1 MPVRGTQNINGT
13 EYVYEYISIWNS
25 AKKRS
30 EQKRNYIG
38 KNIEGLFVPNK
49 KYTLQ
54 QQLEHA
60 TAEAEAEAKPE
71 PIPAAGCKRL
81 FYGAIYLLDS
91 IGQTTGIIEDLKQC
105 FPSDYKEILS
115 LSYFLVLEEN
125 TSIYRFHKWA
135 VTHVHPFQFDIPS
148 QRSTKLFGRILEEQ
162 KMKFFALQSRRRLE
176 QEYLAYDTTSI
187 SSYSQNLKQVK
198 YSNNKEHDGL
208 SQLNLSVLYGE
219 SSRLP
224 VYYRKLPGNITD
236 VKTVENLVKDIDVLK
251 MKKSNLV
258 MNRGFYS
265 EANINGLFRKH
276 HKFLIGVKTSL
287 KLVRNKLEEIRD
299 GFVSRQHYNSEN
311 QLYIKSFTQEWDYKA
326 TKPRTG
332 EVIID
337 KRRIYVHYYYND
349 QLATD
354 DKKRFNQLLD
364 TLEEELL
371 SGKKKPEHE
380 KLYQK
385 YYDVLETPVRGRK
398 IIPNQDAISQVEKN
412 YGFFVLL
419 SNGIKDPAAA
429 LKMYRTKDL
438 IEETFGNLKERLS
451 MCGMPAAS
459 EENLEDKLFVQFVA
473 LIYLSYIKKAMDEN
487 GLFKNYTMKGL
498 LDELDIIEYYHQP
511 GKYYLSE
518 ITEKQ
523 KKLYHC
529 MKIEPPT

>member
-38 KNIEGLFVPNK
+38 KNVKGLFVPNK

-60 TAEAEAEAKPE
+60 TAEAEAKPE
-71 PIPAAGCKRL
+71 PVPAAECKRL
-81 FYGAIYLLDS
+81 FYGAMYLLDA

-105 FPSDYKEILS
+105 FPADYKEILS
-115 LSYFLVLEEN
+115 LAYFLVLEEN

-135 VTHVHPFQFDIPS
+135 VTHVHPFRFDMPS
-148 QRSTKLFGRILEEQ
+148 KRSTKLFGRILEEQ
-162 KMKFFALQSRRRLE
+162 KMKFFALQSNRRLE
-176 QEYLAYDTTSI
+176 QEYLVYDSPSI
-187 SSYSQNLKQVK
+187 SSYSQSLNQVK
-198 YSNNKEHDGL
+198 SNSNKEHECP
-208 SQLNLSVLYGE
+208 SQLNLSLLYGK
-219 SSRLP
+219 SSCLP
-224 VYYRKLPGNITD
+224 VYYQRVADNITD
-236 VKTVENLVKDIDVLK
+236 VKTAENLVKDIDILK
-251 MKKSNLV
+251 TEKLNLV
-258 MNRGFYS
+258 MDRGFYS
-265 EANINGLFRKH
+265 EANINELFRKH
-276 HKFLIGVKTSL
+276 HKFLIGGKISL
-287 KLVRNKLEEIRD
+287 KLIRNKLNEIRD

-311 QLYIKSFTQEWDYKA
+311 QLYIRSFTQEWDYKEI
-326 TKPRTG
+326 KPRTG

-349 QLATD
+349 QIATD
-354 DKKRFNQLLD
+354 DKKQFNQLLD

-371 SGKKKPEHE
+371 SGREKPEHE
-380 KLYQK
+380 KLYQR

-398 IIPNQDAISQVEKN
+398 IIPKQDAIHQVEKS

-419 SNGIKDPAAA
+419 SNVIKDPAAA

-438 IEETFGNLKERLS
+438 IEEAFGNLNERLS
-451 MCGMPAAS
+451 MCRMPAAP

-473 LIYLSYIKKAMDEN
+473 LIYLSYIKKAMDDN
-487 GLFKNYTMKGL
+487 GLFKNYTIKGL
-498 LDELDIIEYYHQP
+498 LDELDGIEYYHQS
-511 GKYYLSE
+511 GKCYYLSE

-523 KKLYHC
+523 KRLYNY
-529 MKIEPPT
+529 MKIKPPS

>member
-1 MPVRGTQNINGT
+1 MPVQGTQNINGT

-38 KNIEGLFVPNK
+38 KNVEGVFVPNK

-60 TAEAEAEAKPE
+60 TAETEAKPE
-71 PIPAAGCKRL
+71 PVSATECKRL

-91 IGQTTGIIEDLKQC
+91 IGQITGITEDLKQC
-105 FPSDYKEILS
+105 FPADYKEILS
-115 LSYFLVLEEN
+115 LVYFLVLEEN
-125 TSIYRFHKWA
+125 TPIYRYHKWA
-135 VTHVHPFQFDIPS
+135 ITHIHPFRSNIPS
-148 QRSTKLFGRILEEQ
+148 QRSSEIFGRILEEQ
-162 KMKFFALQSRRRLE
+162 KMKFFELQSKRRFE

-187 SSYSQNLKQVK
+187 SSFSQDLKQVK
-198 YSNNKEHDGL
+198 YDNNKEHDCL
-208 SQLNLSVLYGE
+208 AQLNLALLYGE

-236 VKTVENLVKDIDVLK
+236 VKTVENLVKDIDFLK
-251 MKKSNLV
+251 MEKLNLV
-258 MNRGFYS
+258 MDRGFYS

-287 KLVRNKLEEIRD
+287 KLVRNKLDEIRD

-311 QLYIKSFTQEWDYKA
+311 QLYIRSFTQEWDYKE

-332 EVIID
+332 EVITD

-349 QLATD
+349 QHATD

-371 SGKKKPEHE
+371 SGKRKPEHE

-385 YYDVLETPVRGRK
+385 YYDVLETPVRGKK
-398 IIPNQDAISQVEKN
+398 IVPKQDAISQVEKN
-412 YGFFVLL
+412 CGFFVLL
-419 SNGIKDPAAA
+419 SNGIKDPVAA
-429 LKMYRTKDL
+429 LKIYRTKDL
-438 IEETFGNLKERLS
+438 NEKAFGNLKERLN
-451 MCGMPAAS
+451 MCRMSVAS

-473 LIYLSYIKKAMDEN
+473 LIYLSYIKKAMDDN
-487 GLFKNYTMKGL
+487 GLFKNYTMKEL

-511 GKYYLSE
+511 GKYYHLSE

-523 KKLYHC
+523 KKLYHY
-529 MKIEPPT
+529 MKVEAPT

>member
-25 AKKRS
+25 TKKRS

-38 KNIEGLFVPNK
+38 KNVEGIFLPNK

-60 TAEAEAEAKPE
+60 TAETEIKPE
-71 PIPAAGCKRL
+71 PVPAAECKRL

-91 IGQTTGIIEDLKQC
+91 IGQATGVTEDLKQC
-105 FPSDYKEILS
+105 FPADYKEILS
-115 LSYFLVLEEN
+115 LAYFLVLEEN
-125 TSIYRFHKWA
+125 TPIYRFHRWA
-135 VTHVHPFQFDIPS
+135 VTHVHPFRFNIPS
-148 QRSTKLFGRILEEQ
+148 QHSTKLFGRIQEEQ
-162 KMKFFALQSRRRLE
+162 KMKFFALQSKRRFE

-187 SSYSQNLKQVK
+187 SSFSQGLTYGSK
-198 YSNNKEHDGL
+198 KEHGCF
-208 SQLNLSVLYGE
+208 QLDLALLYGE

-224 VYYRKLPGNITD
+224 VYYRKLPGSITD
-236 VKTVENLVKDIDVLK
+236 VKTVETLVKDIDFLK
-251 MKKSNLV
+251 MEKLNLV
-258 MNRGFYS
+258 MDRSFYS
-265 EANINGLFRKH
+265 EANINELFRKH

-287 KLVRNKLEEIRD
+287 KLVRNKLDEIRD
-299 GFVSRQHYNSEN
+299 DFVSRQYYNSEN
-311 QLYIKSFTQEWDYKA
+311 QLYIRSFTQEWDYME
-326 TKPRTG
+326 TKSRTG
-332 EVIID
+332 EVITD

-371 SGKKKPEHE
+371 SGRKKTKHE

-398 IIPNQDAISQVEKN
+398 VVPKQDAISQAEKN

-419 SNGIKDPAAA
+419 SNGIKDPVAA
-429 LKMYRTKDL
+429 LKLFRTKDL
-438 IEETFGNLKERLS
+438 IENAFGDLKERLNLCRIS
-451 MCGMPAAS
+451 AAA

-473 LIYLSYIKKAMDEN
+473 LIYISYIKKAMEDN
-487 GLFKNYTMKGL
+487 GLLKKYTMKEL
-498 LDELDIIEYYHQP
+498 LDELDIIEYYHQY
-511 GKYYLSE
+511 GNYYHLSE

-523 KKLYHC
+523 KKLYHY
-529 MKIEPPT
+529 MKVEPPT